1 MSTSDYVYKLLF
13 NSMFSDQQL
22 CSAFKCDNCT
32 YVRRR
37 MSKMACNQF
46 ELSLVNLSANNLRNT
61 IRTH

>member
-13 NSMFSDQQL
+13 NSMLSDQQL
-22 CSAFKCDNCT
+22 FSAFKCDNCT

-46 ELSLVNLSANNLRNT
+46 ELIMFQMEAT
-61 IRTH
+61 